1 MPTVKVIPGKLNYV
15 MTRGDDFAAQLTI
28 QEGEPLAPVDVS
40 ARTYT
45 AQVRATADATTV
57 TATFSVDMTDAATGI
72 IVLRLADTVTD
83 DLGGSYVWDLQ
94 QDTAGVIRT
103 LVGGSFVVVDD
114 VTRAA

>member
-1 MPTVKVIPGKLNYV
+1 
-15 MTRGDDFAAQLTI
+15 MTRGDDFAAEMTI
-28 QEGEPLAPVDVS
+28 QEGNPLAPVNVS

-45 AQVRATADATTV
+45 AQIRTTADATTV
-57 TATFSVDMTDAATGI
+57 VATFTVDMTSAATGI

-103 LVGGSFVVVDD
+103 LVGGNFTVLDD
-114 VTRAA
+114 VTRA